1 MRFID
6 KHNNNLLTLEDQEE
20 ALTRSEW
27 SYYFASAN
35 VPGSDIKALQAKTC
49 EEPCYAYIF
58 ARDVPGAD
66 IKYCQKYA
74 CKDYRYAYYFAHCIP
89 GADKEYCRRF
99 CKGTEWEF

>member
-1 MRFID
+1 
-6 KHNNNLLTLEDQEE
+6 
-20 ALTRSEW
+20 
-27 SYYFASAN
+27 
-35 VPGSDIKALQAKTC
+35 LQAKAC

-74 CKDYRYAYYFAHCIP
+74 CKDYRYAYCFAHYIP
-89 GADKEYCRRF
+89 GADKEYCRQL